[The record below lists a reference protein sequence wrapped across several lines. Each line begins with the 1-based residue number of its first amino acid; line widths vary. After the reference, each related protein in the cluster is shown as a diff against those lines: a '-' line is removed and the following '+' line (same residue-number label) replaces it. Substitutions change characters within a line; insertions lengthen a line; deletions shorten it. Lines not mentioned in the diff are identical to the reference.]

1 MPRSKSARPR
11 VYSINEL
18 STLCDVTPRTLRH
31 YEDMGLLNPERQG
44 AKRLYHERDRV
55 RLQLILR
62 GRRLGFGLKDIQ
74 DMLDL
79 YDADPT
85 EVTQLKDVIRRGD
98 AKLLELQTQVE
109 ALQAIITEIKE
120 LRSVMKNRLDH
131 MTKGGE

>member
-55 RLQLILR
+55 R
-62 GRRLGFGLKDIQ
+62 
-74 DMLDL
+74 
-79 YDADPT
+79 
-85 EVTQLKDVIRRGD
+85 
-98 AKLLELQTQVE
+98 
-109 ALQAIITEIKE
+109 
-120 LRSVMKNRLDH
+120 
-131 MTKGGE
+131 